1 MVLEA
6 GVQFVKEKVVTL
18 VTEKAGTPSNV
29 APPTA
34 GPSVL
39 SYVPVQSPSVAAV
52 AAVPVALSK
61 SLAPLAAEA
70 FMLVPTGNES
80 VDTTGSVCV
89 KPTVPPPPPPPP
101 PHPASTT
108 SNRQY
113 EFFIFPPFR
122 NRQTDLSSRAP
133 PLTSDTSRN
142 LFVENYDNGM
152 GSSVRCRTNSA
163 RG

>member
-18 VTEKAGTPSNV
+18 VTDKAGTFSNV

-39 SYVPVQSPSVAAV
+39 SYVPEQSPSVSAV

-70 FMLVPTGNES
+70 FMLVPTGKES
-80 VDTTGSVCV
+80 VDTTGSLCA
-89 KPTVPPPPPPPP
+89 KPAVVPPPPPPP
-101 PHPASTT
+101 PHPASKT

-113 EFFIFPPFR
+113 EVFISPLFGIGPIC
-122 NRQTDLSSRAP
+122 LVVRASYWRRVSQSWQITTMEWRV
-133 PLTSDTSRN
+133 LCA
-142 LFVENYDNGM
+142 V
-152 GSSVRCRTNSA
+152 
-163 RG
+163 